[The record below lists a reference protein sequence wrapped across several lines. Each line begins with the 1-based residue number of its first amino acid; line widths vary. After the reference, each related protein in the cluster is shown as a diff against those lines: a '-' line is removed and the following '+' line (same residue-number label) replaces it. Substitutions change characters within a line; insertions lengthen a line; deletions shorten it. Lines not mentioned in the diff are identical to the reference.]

1 VPSHLGT
8 LTPPGEYDWTC
19 ASFGSRESTTQTAN
33 QSAQTFLHRSQHKVP
48 ILYSGRP
55 FPSKMPLLLG
65 SRPHPWA
72 ILSPQSKRHHDRFS
86 RFRTGDRRM
95 SLYFTIGRHFPSKL
109 PLPMGD
115 LEPHLTHD
123 SLGPSEPTTQTTFWS
138 VQPFCT
144 DDRRV
149 SLYFTMGRPFPLKI
163 APSHGGSWPP
173 SNTWFPG
180 PTRVLDSNG
189 ILIGSA
195 VFAELTSVTDRQ
207 TDHATQ
213 SVTIDRMY
221 VGYVV
226 QAIRSK
232 MGYVTL
238 TTPIILGVVCHS
250 KANTWYS
257 LPVCK
262 IWRLWLHLF
271 QRSDWVPKLNGSR
284 DFNDPHLEVVC
295 HLKDNIS
302 HSLPVLKNWRVYL
315 QPFQIYTV
323 GHKKESTYFC
333 L

>member
-19 ASFGSRESTTQTAN
+19 ASFGSPESTTQTAN

-95 SLYFTIGRHFPSKL
+95 SLYFTTGRHFPSKL
-109 PLPMGD
+109 PFPMGD

-149 SLYFTMGRPFPLKI
+149 SHTLQWVAHSPSKLPLPMGDL
-163 APSHGGSWPP
+163 
-173 SNTWFPG
+173 
-180 PTRVLDSNG
+180 
-189 ILIGSA
+189 
-195 VFAELTSVTDRQ
+195 
-207 TDHATQ
+207 
-213 SVTIDRMY
+213 
-221 VGYVV
+221 
-226 QAIRSK
+226 
-232 MGYVTL
+232 
-238 TTPIILGVVCHS
+238 
-250 KANTWYS
+250 
-257 LPVCK
+257 
-262 IWRLWLHLF
+262 
-271 QRSDWVPKLNGSR
+271 
-284 DFNDPHLEVVC
+284 DPHLTRGFLGPPESSTQTESWSV
-295 HLKDNIS
+295 
-302 HSLPVLKNWRVYL
+302 
-315 QPFQIYTV
+315 QPFLQSSLVWQTDRPTDRPRYSVGNNRPHVRRLRSTGDTV
-323 GHKKESTYFC
+323 
-333 L
+333 